1 MARQGT
7 TPIETFDVPQNFDNC
22 NVYVTIDQNGNQITK
37 ASRDSADIEITKH
50 YDDDGNFTYSS
61 VAMFLTQDETLSLE
75 VGKARA
81 QIRWVDFVGMAYA
94 TDIGTIN
101 IEESLLQEV
110 IEYGN

>member
-7 TPIETFDVPQNFDNC
+7 TPIETFDVPQNFDNT

-37 ASRDSADIEITKH
+37 ASRTSPDIEITKH
-50 YDDDGNFTYSS
+50 YKEDGSFDYSTI
-61 VAMFLTQDETLSLE
+61 AMYLTQAETLSLD
-75 VGKARA
+75 VGKARVQA
-81 QIRWVDFVGMAYA
+81 RWVDFIGDAHA
-94 TDIGTIN
+94 TDIGTIK